1 MTISELLSLD
11 KYISR
16 KLVIKNDLDYSKHE
30 QDIINHNKK
39 FIANKLIELKD
50 YFDNMFNDID
60 PNIILDEEQRIAILT
75 DEDYNLVV
83 AGAGSGKTTTMMA
96 RIKYMTEICGI
107 ILETF

>member
-30 QDIINHNKK
+30 QDIISHNKK

-50 YFDNMFNDID
+50 YFDNMFKDID

-83 AGAGSGKTTTMMA
+83 A
-96 RIKYMTEICGI
+96 RCWEW
-107 ILETF
+107 